1 MYQKPTDLFFFKSR
15 YGRMPPNRM
24 LLPGS
29 PDPVRRT
36 RFILSVIRRFSDK
49 LDRQP
54 GDSAPWVRGPGSGCP
69 GMGTIFGLAA
79 MGKARRQTRRR
90 DLR

>member
-1 MYQKPTDLFFFKSR
+1 MYQKPAGLFFFKSR
-15 YGRMPPNRM
+15 
-24 LLPGS
+24 LCFC
-29 PDPVRRT
+29 PVRRA

-54 GDSAPWVRGPGSGCP
+54 GDSAPWVRGPGSGFP